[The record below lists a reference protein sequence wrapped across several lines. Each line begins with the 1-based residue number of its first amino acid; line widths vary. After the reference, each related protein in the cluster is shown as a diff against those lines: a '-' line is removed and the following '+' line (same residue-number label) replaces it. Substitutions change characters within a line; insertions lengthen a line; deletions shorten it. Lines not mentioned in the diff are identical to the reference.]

1 MAKQKAH
8 GVGKEHTGC
17 TYIFRFEMS
26 EIIHNY
32 AYIFVLAILWWRRN
46 WGTNGRSLF
55 TLEKKVFRENVFRC
69 CVDGI

>member
-32 AYIFVLAILWWRRN
+32 AYNFVFFFFGVLYYGVLGEESR
-46 WGTNGRSLF
+46 GMDGLF
-55 TLEKKVFRENVFRC
+55 LR
-69 CVDGI
+69 